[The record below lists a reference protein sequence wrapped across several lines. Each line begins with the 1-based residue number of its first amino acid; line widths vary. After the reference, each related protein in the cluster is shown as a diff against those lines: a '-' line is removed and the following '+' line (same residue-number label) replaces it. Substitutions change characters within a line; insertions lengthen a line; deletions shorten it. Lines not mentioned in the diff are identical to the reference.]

1 MESDRPIAFEGRAY
15 HWTQMVTIAADRDA
29 RLELTADNAEVE
41 AVTPEAVDPL
51 EVGPSSLLLEWQDNV
66 VGIWTPTRRASG
78 FLINRNGLIVTNQRV
93 IGSDASVE
101 VQLAPTVKVGASIL
115 AADAARDVAVLW
127 IDPNLVASTK
137 VAPLECAQAAERK
150 VVAGQEV
157 HAIGSPLRQQK
168 DTAFGRVT
176 RVEAGGIE
184 SDLLLSSGSAGGP
197 VFTATGDFVGIT
209 AADDSGQRSRGSRIV
224 RTDSVCVVL
233 ASAEQ
238 KMKDAA
244 PPNGTR
250 LPVEPLRP
258 FPLDSLKAAAEGRA
272 GSLNPYQVSS
282 ANFDIAFITPVL
294 IYGTQYLAERMRAT
308 GRTTGARSPG
318 AGLTLVRPVMD
329 FGNWSEYLADYP
341 PVLLIRAT
349 PKLVEGFWTK
359 VARGAAQVQGM
370 SLPAFKHFS
379 GSFLRMRAFCGDA
392 EVAPIHPFK
401 LEQPISETD
410 AVYEGL
416 YVFDPGALGPQCASV
431 KLVLYAEKDPE
442 KAETRVVDAKV
453 VSQIWQDFALYRALK

>member
-1 MESDRPIAFEGRAY
+1 
-15 HWTQMVTIAADRDA
+15 MVTIAADRDA

-101 VQLAPTVKVGASIL
+101 VQLAPTVKVGASVL

-127 IDPNLVASTK
+127 DRSEPRRVNGGRV
-137 VAPLECAQAAERK
+137 PLECAQVAERK

-197 VFTATGDFVGIT
+197 VFTAVGDFVGIT

-294 IYGTQYLAERMRAT
+294 IYGTQYVAERMRAT

-329 FGNWSEYLADYP
+329 FGNWSEYLRRRSARPADSRDAETGRGF
-341 PVLLIRAT
+341 LD
-349 PKLVEGFWTK
+349 EGRPR
-359 VARGAAQVQGM
+359 RGAGAGYVSAPVQA
-370 SLPAFKHFS
+370 LQWELLAHARL
-379 GSFLRMRAFCGDA
+379 LRRRRGRSRS
-392 EVAPIHPFK
+392 IRSSSSNPFPK
-401 LEQPISETD
+401 QTPS
-410 AVYEGL
+410 
-416 YVFDPGALGPQCASV
+416 
-431 KLVLYAEKDPE
+431 
-442 KAETRVVDAKV
+442 TRVCTSSTRERWDHSA
-453 VSQIWQDFALYRALK
+453 RASSSCSMRKKTRRKRRRGSWTRRWSARSGRTSHCIER